1 MGDVAMKE
9 GPGFHD
15 CFFPRRPSSCWGT
28 TSAFPLLDLAKIRP
42 LGLEELP
49 HLQVGALGKGFGKFL
64 PQGLLQLGVAPLF
77 IPFVVEAG
85 VLPHEFRYLED

>member
-1 MGDVAMKE
+1 MTFGKARRYRSRGSFHGRRGHE
-9 GPGFHD
+9 GRTR
-15 CFFPRRPSSCWGT
+15 FPRLLLPSPPFLLLVHRFS
-28 TSAFPLLDLAKIRP
+28 FPS
-42 LGLEELP
+42 
-49 HLQVGALGKGFGKFL
+49 GFGKFL